1 MKKMKNIL
9 SAQFE
14 QLKEKVIRGADRLGL
29 DLTEIGSIE
38 RLLTISNGAS
48 DSDGSQNEAWESASW
63 TERIFAIAF
72 RCSADDHHGDADDEL
87 IESLCLGNWAI
98 GFIDGLP
105 GEKPAAEVCVSCLI
119 KQHSSAIGKIGGI
132 KRHAANVKLR
142 EWSIEQY
149 RAGTWKS
156 ANKAAYDLKEKVMA
170 HGRTIGAHLTEENAQ
185 DTIAKWI
192 NAWLK
197 ESAPSR

>member
-1 MKKMKNIL
+1 MKNIL
-9 SAQFE
+9 SDQFE
-14 QLKEKVIRGADRLGL
+14 KLNEKVLRGAIRLGI
-29 DLTEIGSIE
+29 DLTDIDTIE
-38 RLLTISNGAS
+38 RLLEISNGTT
-48 DSDGSQNEAWESASW
+48 DGDVNQNMAWERASW
-63 TERIFAIAF
+63 IERIFAFAF
-72 RCSADDHHGDADDEL
+72 RCVNDIKDADDDEL
-87 IESLCLGNWAI
+87 ITALCFGNWSI

-142 EWSIEQY
+142 EWTIEQY